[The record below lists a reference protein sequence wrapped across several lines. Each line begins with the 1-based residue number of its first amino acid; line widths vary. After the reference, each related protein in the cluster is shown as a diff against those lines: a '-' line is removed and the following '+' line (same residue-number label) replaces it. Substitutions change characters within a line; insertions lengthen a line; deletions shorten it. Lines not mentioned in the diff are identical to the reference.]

1 MDKTVEGQASV
12 SNQSAQKNQPVLKL
26 AQDVSEWAKEFFTLT
41 EEEKKA
47 AGIRDYKNDSF

>member
-12 SNQSAQKNQPVLKL
+12 SNQSAQKTQPVLKL

-47 AGIRDYKNDSF
+47 AGIRDYKNDTF